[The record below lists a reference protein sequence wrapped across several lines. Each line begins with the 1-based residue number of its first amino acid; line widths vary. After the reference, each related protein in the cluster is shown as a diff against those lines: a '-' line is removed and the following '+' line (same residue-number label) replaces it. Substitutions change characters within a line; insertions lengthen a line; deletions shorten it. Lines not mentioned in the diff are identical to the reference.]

1 MFVNYE
7 AMAARNEGN
16 YYDVGWVQFLNDHKL
31 EINVWCIYIH
41 INLESEDSAIFGLLD
56 AQI

>member
-31 EINVWCIYIH
+31 VYTSILKVEI
-41 INLESEDSAIFGLLD
+41 LPFSLS
-56 AQI
+56 